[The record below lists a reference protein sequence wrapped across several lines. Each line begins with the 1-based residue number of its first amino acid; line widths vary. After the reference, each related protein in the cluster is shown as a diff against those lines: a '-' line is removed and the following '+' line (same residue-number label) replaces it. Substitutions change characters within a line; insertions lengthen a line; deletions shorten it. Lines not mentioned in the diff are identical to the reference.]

1 MGTWKK
7 IAEAFGKAANRPG
20 ATPGGR
26 DIVYNSKT
34 WKDRPGD
41 VQPRYDDTPEQRAM
55 KEGWQQG
62 RDEYYGARELAD
74 EKGLDRNDPKALE
87 EMADEISD
95 RESDARLEQNAS
107 DEWDEAFARRKQGV
121 RDWYGKDYPKDM
133 AEEGAEAFEKQ
144 LWDLVDELKAKGV
157 SAQDIL
163 NRIKGND

>member
-26 DIVYNSKT
+26 DIVYNSNT
-34 WKDRPGD
+34 WQHRPGD
-41 VQPRYDDTPEQRAM
+41 VQPRYDDTPAQRAM
-55 KEGWQQG
+55 KKGWQRG
-62 RDEYYGARELAD
+62 RDEYYAARELAD
-74 EKGLDRNDPKALE
+74 EKGLDRTDPKVVE
-87 EMADEISD
+87 RMADEISD
-95 RESDARLEQNAS
+95 RESDAALIHNSEK
-107 DEWDEAFARRKQGV
+107 EWDEAFARRKQGV
-121 RDWYGKDYPKDM
+121 RDWYGKDYPQDM

-144 LWDLVDELKAKGV
+144 LWEVVDDLKSKGV